1 MVQNPG
7 GFLPGTIILDV
18 CSYRKTAV
26 FSYRGFILCPPYLF
40 EQLFCRYLSTFD
52 VSYTGFRPKAAF
64 LLLEKVCVVV
74 VIVVRV
80 IF

>member
-1 MVQNPG
+1 VVFYRVQLSQAFVPIEKPLSFPTAGSFYVRHICSSNCFVDIFRL
-7 GFLPGTIILDV
+7 FL
-18 CSYRKTAV
+18 
-26 FSYRGFILCPPYLF
+26 
-40 EQLFCRYLSTFD
+40 D